1 MQYICKMGPE
11 NEILATKNAVFL
23 RISQKCVVYMNAT
36 PAHTSRAHLD
46 PRSYLAHVRPH
57 LGAYAYARTP
67 APGRAPAHL
76 RTRIR
81 THAHACAHTH
91 THTRAHTP
99 AHTRISKRIDTRK
112 RFPIVSDIFYQQ
124 ALTPVNASKNRKFWG
139 SYIKE
144 GGSYIKE
151 GPSCI
156 KGSCTKEEIKKAGYF
171 SSPAFP
177 NKSAVMF
184 DSVNIQR
191 IQ

>member
-1 MQYICKMGPE
+1 MGPE

-36 PAHTSRAHLD
+36 PAHMVRAHLD
-46 PRSYLAHVRPH
+46 PRSYLAHIRPH

-67 APGRAPAHL
+67 APGRAPA
-76 RTRIR
+76 
-81 THAHACAHTH
+81 
-91 THTRAHTP
+91 P
-99 AHTRISKRIDTRK
+99 ARISKRIDPRK
-112 RFPIVSDIFYQQ
+112 YFPIVSDIFYQQ

-144 GGSYIKE
+144 WGSYIKE
-151 GPSCI
+151 LPSCI
-156 KGSCTKEEIKKAGYF
+156 KEQPSCTKEEIKKAGYF

-184 DSVNIQR
+184 DFVNIQKV
-191 IQ
+191 

>member
-23 RISQKCVVYMNAT
+23 RISQKRSAYMNAT

-46 PRSYLAHVRPH
+46 PRSYLAHIRPH

-67 APGRAPAHL
+67 APGRAPAH
-76 RTRIR
+76 
-81 THAHACAHTH
+81 
-91 THTRAHTP
+91 THTR

-151 GPSCI
+151 EPSCI
-156 KGSCTKEEIKKAGYF
+156 KEQPSCIKEEIKKAGYLT
-171 SSPAFP
+171 SPAF
-177 NKSAVMF
+177 NYKK
-184 DSVNIQR
+184 
-191 IQ
+191 